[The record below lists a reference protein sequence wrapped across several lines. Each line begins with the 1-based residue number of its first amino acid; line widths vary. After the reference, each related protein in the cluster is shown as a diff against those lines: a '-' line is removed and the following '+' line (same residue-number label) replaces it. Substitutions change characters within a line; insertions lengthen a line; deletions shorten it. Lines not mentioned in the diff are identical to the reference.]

1 MKCSCPNCDW
11 SGDTS
16 ELDPVGIEVFQRIE
30 PGDTFPNGECPECE
44 ALVSIAE
51 PLRDAAPDMLAAL
64 EQCLED
70 ITNPKADIHPR
81 SRITLSMAT
90 QQKCR
95 EAIAKAKGGA
105 K

>member
-1 MKCSCPNCDW
+1 VKCNCPNCDW

-51 PLRDAAPDMLAAL
+51 PLRDAAPDLLKAL
-64 EQCLED
+64 ENVVSCFNAND
-70 ITNPKADIHPR
+70 SD
-81 SRITLSMAT
+81 SMANAVADAVA
-90 QQKCR
+90 
-95 EAIAKAKGGA
+95 AIAIAKGGA
-105 K
+105 L

>member
-1 MKCSCPNCDW
+1 VKCNCPNCDW

-51 PLRDAAPDMLAAL
+51 PLRDAAPDLLKAL
-64 EQCLED
+64 ENVVSCFNAND
-70 ITNPKADIHPR
+70 SD
-81 SRITLSMAT
+81 SMANAVADAVA
-90 QQKCR
+90 
-95 EAIAKAKGGA
+95 AIAIAKGGA

>member
-1 MKCSCPNCDW
+1 MKCNCPNCDW

-51 PLRDAAPDMLAAL
+51 PLRDAAPDLLKAL
-64 EQCLED
+64 ENVVSCFNAND
-70 ITNPKADIHPR
+70 SD
-81 SRITLSMAT
+81 SMANAVADAVA
-90 QQKCR
+90 
-95 EAIAKAKGGA
+95 AIAIAKGGA